1 MLNLKIVFD
10 CKIMKKRQHTQKKE
24 SEISLQYL
32 THLKYLKIKNITKNL
47 HIFLYFLTNKR
58 LLSSHQILL
67 LFRLIRI
74 IFATGFCGF
83 Y

>member
-10 CKIMKKRQHTQKKE
+10 CKIMKKRHHTQKKE

-32 THLKYLKIKNITKNL
+32 TLLKYLKTKNL

-58 LLSSHQILL
+58 LLSFHQILL